1 MFEKIKLIIILIFII
16 CIFGCSIPIQKK
28 SIESGVKGRMV
39 WGDTLLKNGYVYIFT
54 SSANDFKDT
63 PFAICGPTRED
74 GFFTMDLLP
83 GKYYVIGRK
92 KIDDTKSDRI
102 NTGDYFSYYGGNP
115 VIIKEKNYTFVGLSS
130 IKIDSTNISINVSA
144 KGDVNVLEG
153 HVVYQ
158 GLPLE
163 EAFVYIYVDA
173 STEFRGPGFA
183 MAGPTKQD
191 GYFKFTDLP
200 ENNYYI
206 VARKRSSGEKAGP
219 VERGD
224 YFGYY
229 LNNPIK
235 SKNNT
240 LININIDT
248 AMKSGEI
255 GELDEGKTKSSNM
268 YIKGIITDEKGK
280 SIEGIYVFAYS
291 ERVIGHKRPTYI
303 SSKSDK
309 SGKYI
314 LYFDKPGKFY
324 IGARQNYGDS
334 PKPGEFYGLYDQTA
348 DHSIVIQ
355 NDTKLENINFIVQPI
370 LTK

>member
-1 MFEKIKLIIILIFII
+1 MVKKIKFIIVLIFII
-16 CIFGCSIPIQKK
+16 CISGCSIPIQKK
-28 SIESGVKGRMV
+28 SSESGIKGRMV
-39 WGDTLLKNGYVYIFT
+39 WGDILLKNGYAYVYT
-54 SSANDFKDT
+54 SPINDFKDK
-63 PFAICGPTRED
+63 PFAVCGPTRED
-74 GFFTMDLLP
+74 GFFSMDLLP

-92 KIDDTKSDRI
+92 KADDTKSDRLNI
-102 NTGDYFSYYGGNP
+102 GDYFSYYGGNP

-130 IKIDSTNISINVSA
+130 MKIDSTNISMDVGE
-144 KGDVNVLEG
+144 KGDANILEG
-153 HVVYQ
+153 HVIYQ
-158 GLPLE
+158 GLPLDG
-163 EAFVYIYVDA
+163 AFVYAYIDS
-173 STEFRGPGFA
+173 STEFKGPGFA
-183 MAGPTKQD
+183 MAGPTGQD

-229 LNNPIK
+229 LNNPVK
-235 SKNNT
+235 SKNNI

-255 GELDEGKTKSSNM
+255 GELDEGKNKSSDM
-268 YIKGIITDEKGK
+268 YIKGMITDEKRNVM
-280 SIEGIYVFAYS
+280 EGIYVFAYM
-291 ERVIGHKRPTYI
+291 ERVIGHKKPTYI

-314 LYFDKPGKFY
+314 LYFDKPGRFY

-334 PKPGEFYGLYDQTA
+334 PKPGELYGLYDQTA

-355 NDTKLENINFIVQPI
+355 NGTKLENINFIVQQI
-370 LTK
+370 LIK